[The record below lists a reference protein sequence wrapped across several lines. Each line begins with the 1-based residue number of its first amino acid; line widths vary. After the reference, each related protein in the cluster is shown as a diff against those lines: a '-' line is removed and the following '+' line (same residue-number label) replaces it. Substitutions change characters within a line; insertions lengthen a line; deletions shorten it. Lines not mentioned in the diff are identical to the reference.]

1 MSPWQDSGDQL
12 TDEGC
17 TCTLKAE
24 VAADEGGQS
33 GREIAVCD
41 FRVQRWPSD
50 LSCRVVPVDGD
61 GLSAAG
67 CHHLREG
74 ELSHHSQGVN
84 ATHFIVE

>member
-1 MSPWQDSGDQL
+1 M
-12 TDEGC
+12 
-17 TCTLKAE
+17 KA
-24 VAADEGGQS
+24 ARPD
-33 GREIAVCD
+33 GRSRFVISVCNAGALG
-41 FRVQRWPSD
+41 FVLR
-50 LSCRVVPVDGD
+50 LVPVEGD